1 MAQTSFTGLAIVAAV
16 AFLVPLL
23 LELVPG
29 LPIPAGVLELV
40 VGIVIGPAVL
50 GWVGVDDPIRVLG
63 AIGLGYLLLLAGL
76 EVDAAHLRGGTL
88 KTAGLAFGISVVLAA
103 AVGYALDAAGLV
115 GDGGLVAVILSA
127 SYLGAIATI
136 LADAGEV
143 GTPLGSLTIAGAA
156 IANVAAV
163 LLLGLVFTGGSA
175 GAGARA
181 VLLLGFAALAAAIAA
196 GVCGLER
203 SRRLSAAL
211 LRLQDSS
218 AQIRVRGAF
227 LLLAGVLALAGRLG
241 LEVLLV
247 AFTAGAVLGLVD
259 RDTMRTHPQLRTK
272 LEGAGFGFFIP
283 VFMVASGL
291 QFDLDALLA
300 GPRTLALAPIAL
312 VAIVLVRA
320 VPAAVVH
327 RRALGARAAAASGLL
342 LATSLPFIVAATQIG
357 VAVGALSRGTSAA
370 LIAAGVLSL
379 TIMPPAARMLLA
391 GGASRGAAP
400 ALRRPVPTTPPTGG

>member
-63 AIGLGYLLLLAGL
+63 AIGLGYLLFLAGL

>member
-1 MAQTSFTGLAIVAAV
+1 
-16 AFLVPLL
+16 
-23 LELVPG
+23 
-29 LPIPAGVLELV
+29 
-40 VGIVIGPAVL
+40 
-50 GWVGVDDPIRVLG
+50 
-63 AIGLGYLLLLAGL
+63 
-76 EVDAAHLRGGTL
+76 
-88 KTAGLAFGISVVLAA
+88 
-103 AVGYALDAAGLV
+103 
-115 GDGGLVAVILSA
+115 
-127 SYLGAIATI
+127 
-136 LADAGEV
+136 
-143 GTPLGSLTIAGAA
+143 
-156 IANVAAV
+156 
-163 LLLGLVFTGGSA
+163 
-175 GAGARA
+175 
-181 VLLLGFAALAAAIAA
+181 VLLLGFTARAAAIAA

-227 LLLAGVLALAGRLG
+227 LLLAAVLALAGRLG

-379 TIMPPAARMLLA
+379 TIMPPAARMLLP

>member
-63 AIGLGYLLLLAGL
+63 AIGLGYLLFLAGL

-163 LLLGLVFTGGSA
+163 LLLSLVFTGGSA